1 MTIRKSIG
9 SQEIGAAIERIAA
22 DIAASHS
29 ETKTLVLAAIANGGI
44 AVNDLLRS
52 RLSDAHH
59 LPTHSAII
67 DISFHRDDIG
77 VNPIAKEVESTVLA
91 QNPEE
96 ATIILVDDVIFSG
109 RSVRAALSEVHT
121 LGRPQRVELAVLVD
135 RGNRRL
141 PIEPNYRGISEITT
155 IDEKVE
161 AHLFP
166 ENLEKSH
173 VDILVS

>member
-1 MTIRKSIG
+1 MSIRKSIS
-9 SQEIGAAIERIAA
+9 SQDINAAIEKIAA
-22 DIAASHS
+22 DIAINHS
-29 ETKTLVLAAIANGGI
+29 DTKTLVLAAIANGGI
-44 AVNDLLRS
+44 AVNELLQS
-52 RLSDAHH
+52 QLLTTHNLKS
-59 LPTHSAII
+59 HSATI

-77 VNPIAKEVESTVLA
+77 VNPISKEVESTSLV

-96 ATIILVDDVIFSG
+96 STIILVDDVIFSG
-109 RSVRAALSEVHT
+109 RSVRAALSEVHA
-121 LGRPQRVELAVLVD
+121 LGRPRKVELAVLVD

-166 ENLEKSH
+166 KNPEKSH
-173 VDILVS
+173 IDILSP